1 MGRDKYQRE
10 LIAHRI
16 QNIFWGKFRML
27 TISPGMYI
35 VEGQETPTWSR
46 QWLGTVTSFCAPC
59 GCPTPN
65 LFGVEHDQRREEGEE
80 KRWAGQNRE
89 KPAQKVMKKIGQRIK
104 QEQKRK
110 SVGKISLINF
120 LKRKVLSMTVKRE
133 EKGSRNERIS
143 YKKRRAKE
151 DK

>member
-1 MGRDKYQRE
+1 MKRKCARE
-10 LIAHRI
+10 L
-16 QNIFWGKFRML
+16 G
-27 TISPGMYI
+27 
-35 VEGQETPTWSR
+35 GQRGSLHKKEM
-46 QWLGTVTSFCAPC
+46 
-59 GCPTPN
+59 
-65 LFGVEHDQRREEGEE
+65 
-80 KRWAGQNRE
+80 KR
-89 KPAQKVMKKIGQRIK
+89 GQRIK

>member
-1 MGRDKYQRE
+1 MVKIERNRRMIEKVGARNEMKMCQRSGR
-10 LIAHRI
+10 
-16 QNIFWGKFRML
+16 
-27 TISPGMYI
+27 T
-35 VEGQETPTWSR
+35 
-46 QWLGTVTSFCAPC
+46 
-59 GCPTPN
+59 
-65 LFGVEHDQRREEGEE
+65 
-80 KRWAGQNRE
+80 KR
-89 KPAQKVMKKIGQRIK
+89 KPAQKEMKKRGQRIK

-110 SVGKISLINF
+110 SVGRTSLINF